1 MGRRS
6 QAVTSANPAGGRRE
20 NHGSGSGIAL
30 TARIRV
36 SVAQR
41 VRALQLS
48 LSARQGAH
56 GRVFVACLLLLLLQ
70 YGIFS
75 LVSSFA
81 KTGSHTFGA
90 IAHQLYGSLS
100 YSLSAGE
107 PTRFRPPAYPML
119 LAAAVA
125 ISPDHWGIV
134 ARLLQAAIGVVSLLL
149 VDRIAWNVFSDR
161 RICLVGLLLYTADV
175 ALHKDQLAQRETVLI
190 EFLTLLFVAC
200 AVEARTS
207 RRRAAAAAV
216 AGLAFLTRP
225 TGLPLLLALLT
236 LVIVDVPRL
245 RAKLAASLLCV
256 GVFAAVLLPWHL
268 YQLRTF
274 GTFSFADSN
283 GGVNLFKGNSR
294 LVAPIY
300 PAVDVDEADPYVG
313 ALLGGQTELAG
324 DAMLRRRAV
333 EEILADPGAFALRS
347 IQKILLFFS
356 PVEVPFG
363 RGSVSPNDEGM
374 LVVDG
379 YRARLDWK
387 AMLHF
392 PLAFVVL
399 PLGLLAMARS
409 LRRGGTPARWGVLCC
424 VIIAATVALYAVTFA
439 QLRYRL
445 PFDGLFCVGAACIL
459 CEIFRGRTRTS

>member
-1 MGRRS
+1 
-6 QAVTSANPAGGRRE
+6 VK
-20 NHGSGSGIAL
+20 I
-30 TARIRV
+30 TA

-41 VRALQLS
+41 VRALQLP
-48 LSARQGAH
+48 LGARQGAD
-56 GRVFVACLLLLLLQ
+56 GRMLAACLLLLLVQ

-75 LVSSFA
+75 LGPPFA
-81 KTGSHTFGA
+81 TTGSHTFGA

-100 YSLSAGE
+100 YSLGGGE

-125 ISPDHWGIV
+125 MAPDQWGV
-134 ARLLQAAIGVVSLLL
+134 AARLLQAAIGVASLLL
-149 VDRIAWNVFSDR
+149 VDRIAWKVFSDR
-161 RICLVGLLLYTADV
+161 RISAVALLLYTADV
-175 ALHKDQLAQRETVLI
+175 ALHKEQLAQRETVLI

-200 AVEARTS
+200 SVEAMTS
-207 RRRAAAAAV
+207 RRGAAAAAL

-225 TGLPLLLALLT
+225 VGLSLLLALLT
-236 LVIVDVPRL
+236 LVLVEVPRL
-245 RAKLAASLLCV
+245 RAKLAASLLCI
-256 GVFAAVLLPWHL
+256 GVFGAVLLPWQL
-268 YQLRTF
+268 YQLHAF
-274 GTFSFADSN
+274 GTLSFADSN
-283 GGVNLFKGNSR
+283 GGVNLFKGNSP

-313 ALLGGQTELAG
+313 ALLAGQTEIEG
-324 DAMLRRRAV
+324 GAMLGRRAAAD
-333 EEILADPGAFALRS
+333 ILADPGAFALRS

-363 RGSVSPNDEGM
+363 DGRVSPNAEGV

-379 YRARLDWK
+379 YRVRLDWK
-387 AMLHF
+387 AVLHF

-409 LRRGGTPARWGVLCC
+409 PRRGGRPARWGVLCG
-424 VIIAATVALYAVTFA
+424 VIIAATVALYAVTFV

-445 PFDGLFCVGAACIL
+445 PLHGLFCVGAASIL
-459 CEIFRGRTRTS
+459 CEIFRGAEERPRGLLIE